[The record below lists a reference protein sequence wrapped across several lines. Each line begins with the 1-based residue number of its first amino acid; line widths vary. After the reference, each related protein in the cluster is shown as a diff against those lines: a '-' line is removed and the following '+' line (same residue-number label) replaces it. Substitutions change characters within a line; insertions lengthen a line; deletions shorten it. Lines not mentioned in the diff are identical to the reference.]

1 MIRECVLFLL
11 IASATSFAQAPA
23 ATDLNARVD
32 TTHELIISGK
42 LDQAITDLETLR
54 KEHPAD
60 LRITR
65 EMGIARYRKNEFP
78 AAITELQRVV
88 SKDPSDKEA
97 AQILGLS
104 LFFTG
109 AYAQAAPYLEKASDW
124 YPSATVNANYVL
136 GVAYLNTK
144 QYDNALRSFA
154 RLYNVDANSAAGNL
168 MFARMLLAQ
177 NDEGRSE
184 EYVRRAIE
192 LDPKLPMAHH
202 LLGEFL
208 VVRHDLQGAM
218 REFEAELKINPA
230 NAPTYYKL
238 ADAYSRAERWDDAHR
253 LLQQSIWLDSTW
265 TGPYILMGKVLLK
278 KNENLLAIR
287 TLRKAINMDP
297 KNDLS
302 HFLLGQGLRAV
313 GDEAGA
319 QKEFAIAR
327 ELKAASNKS
336 DQELLKPQD

>member
-1 MIRECVLFLL
+1 MPRIVLLL
-11 IASATSFAQAPA
+11 LMASAISSAQAPSA
-23 ATDLNARVD
+23 GLNARLNSA
-32 TTHELIISGK
+32 HELIIGGK
-42 LDQAITDLETLR
+42 LDQAITDLEALR
-54 KEHPAD
+54 KDNPD
-60 LRITR
+60 NLRITR
-65 EMGIARYRKNEFP
+65 EMGLARYRKNEFA
-78 AAITELQRVV
+78 AAITELQKIVT
-88 SKDPSDKEA
+88 KDSSDKEA
-97 AQILGLS
+97 TQLLGLS

-109 AYAQAAPYLEKASDW
+109 AYPQAITHLEKATDW
-124 YPSATVNANYVL
+124 YPSATVNVNYVL
-136 GVAYLNTK
+136 GVAYLQTK

-154 RLYNVDANSAAGNL
+154 RLYNVDPNSAAGNL

-184 EYVRRAIE
+184 EYVRRATE

-208 VVRHDLQGAM
+208 VVRHDLPGAI

-230 NAPTYYKL
+230 NAATYYKL

-302 HFLLGQGLRAV
+302 HFMLGQGLRAI
-313 GDEAGA
+313 GDDAGA
-319 QKEFAIAR
+319 QKEFSIAR

>member
-23 ATDLNARVD
+23 ADLNARLDAV
-32 TTHELIISGK
+32 HELIVSGK
-42 LDQAITDLETLR
+42 LDRAITDLEALR
-54 KEHPAD
+54 KENSD
-60 LRITR
+60 NLRITR

-78 AAITELQRVV
+78 AAITELQKIV

-97 AQILGLS
+97 TQLLGLS

-109 AYAQAAPYLEKASDW
+109 AYPQATSYLEKSSDW

-154 RLYNVDANSAAGNL
+154 NLYKVDPNSAAGNL

-192 LDPKLPMAHH
+192 LDPKFPMAHH

-208 VVRHDLQGAM
+208 VVRHDLPGAM

-230 NAPTYYKL
+230 NAATYYKL

-278 KNENLLAIR
+278 KNENLLAVR

>member
-1 MIRECVLFLL
+1 MLRIALLLL
-11 IASATSFAQAPA
+11 IASATSLAQAPA
-23 ATDLNARVD
+23 VPDLKARLD
-32 TTHELIISGK
+32 TAHELIIGGK
-42 LDQAITDLETLR
+42 LDQAIADLDTLR
-54 KEHPAD
+54 KEHPD
-60 LRITR
+60 NLRITR
-65 EMGIARYRKNEFP
+65 ELGIARYRKNEFP
-78 AAITELQRVV
+78 AAIIELQKVV
-88 SKDPSDKEA
+88 TKNPSDKEA
-97 AQILGLS
+97 TQLLGLS

-109 AYAQAAPYLEKASDW
+109 AYPQAITHLEEATDW
-124 YPSATVNANYVL
+124 YPSATVNVNYVL
-136 GVAYLNTK
+136 GLAYLQTK

-154 RLYNVDANSAAGNL
+154 KLYNVDPSSAAGNL

-230 NAPTYYKL
+230 NAATYYKL

-278 KNENLLAIR
+278 KNENLLAVR

-297 KNDLS
+297 RNDLS
-302 HFLLGQGLRAV
+302 HFMLGQGLRAV